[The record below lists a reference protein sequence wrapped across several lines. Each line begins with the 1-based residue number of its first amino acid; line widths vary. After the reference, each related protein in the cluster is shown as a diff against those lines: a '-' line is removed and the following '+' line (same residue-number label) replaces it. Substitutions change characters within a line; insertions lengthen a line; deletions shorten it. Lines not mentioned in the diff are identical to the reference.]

1 MIPLI
6 LFLLFFLIPRPVSA
20 VYDPL
25 SVPNNTYG
33 IHIADFN
40 DIADVAPLVNS
51 SGGDWGYITLV
62 ASDSDR
68 DKGRWQS
75 MFDQMRRLHLIP
87 LVRLATHPASSG
99 WVKPNPGTFDELVT
113 LFHSLNWPTEN
124 RYIILYNEPN
134 HANEWGGTLDPEGY
148 ANVSVELA
156 KKFKQ
161 ASPDFFML
169 PAGLDVSAASD
180 GSSMDAAEY
189 WRRMIAEK
197 PDFLTIF
204 DGWTSHSYPNPAF
217 SGSPYASGRGT
228 IQSFDWEL
236 SYLRSLGLSRD
247 LPVFITETGWT
258 HNQGKVTRGLL
269 SPEAVGANLQIAA
282 GSVWVDK
289 RIVAVTPFLFN
300 YQDMPFDNFSW
311 KRLGNQG
318 FYSQYGDYQSIT
330 KIKGLPKQ
338 KEEYVLSESLLP
350 ETLVTDSSY
359 TLSTNIINKG
369 QGILDPN
376 NGYEISL
383 DDANKGFT
391 LVSDPL
397 PTLEPNERGKFVIH
411 LKTPQESGT
420 YRVTLILTHGN
431 MTIPLQTRDIL
442 LVPPP
447 SIRVA
452 GQLGWRHTSDT
463 QDVTVLIYDHDTLV
477 HKFTGLSMANGSVN
491 VSDLS
496 NIVPGKHYRVVLLVP
511 SYLPRQAILPLSSN
525 QTIVRMKRLYPF
537 DLDKDGKLTIFDIWT
552 LLTKPPHNMLGL
564 FLSP

>member
-1 MIPLI
+1 MIPFIIFLL
-6 LFLLFFLIPRPVSA
+6 LFLFPQPVSA

-25 SVPNNTYG
+25 SVPNNKYG

-40 DIADVAPLVNS
+40 DIADIAPLVNS
-51 SGGDWGYITLV
+51 SGGDWGYVTLV

-99 WVKPNPGTFDELVT
+99 WVKPNPETFNELVT
-113 LFHSLNWPTEN
+113 LFNSLNWPTEN

-134 HANEWGGTLDPEGY
+134 HAKEWGGALDPEGY
-148 ANVSVELA
+148 ANIAVELA

-189 WRRMIAEK
+189 LRRMIAEK
-197 PDFLTIF
+197 PEFLTIL

-228 IQSFDWEL
+228 LRSFDWEL
-236 SYLRSLGLSRD
+236 SYLRNLGLTRD

-258 HNQGKVTRGLL
+258 HNQGKVARGLL
-269 SPEAVGANLQIAA
+269 SPETVGANLQIAA
-282 GSVWVDK
+282 GSAWTDR
-289 RIVAVTPFLFN
+289 RIAAVTPFLFN
-300 YQDMPFDNFSW
+300 YQDVPFDNFSW

-318 FYSQYGDYQSIT
+318 FYSQYGSYQSIT

-338 KEEYVLSESLLP
+338 KESYVLSGSILP
-350 ETLVTDSSY
+350 STLVTNSTY

-376 NGYEISL
+376 NGYEVVL
-383 DDANKGFT
+383 DDTRKGFT

-397 PTLEPNERGKFVIH
+397 PTLEPQEKGEFVIH
-411 LKTPQESGT
+411 LKTPQEPGA
-420 YRVTLILTHGN
+420 YTLTLTIQHGDVSLP
-431 MTIPLQTRDIL
+431 IQTRNVQ

-447 SIRVA
+447 SIRVS
-452 GQLGWRHTSDT
+452 GQLGWRRTSDA
-463 QDVTVLIYDHDTLV
+463 QDVTVLIYDKDTIV
-477 HKFTGLSMANGSVN
+477 HKFTGLSMVNSAVN
-491 VSDLS
+491 VSGLS
-496 NIVPGKHYRVVLLVP
+496 NILPDNLYRVVILVP
-511 SYLPRQAILPLSSN
+511 SYLPRQSILRLN
-525 QTIVRMKRLYPF
+525 ATTTLVGMKRLYPF
-537 DLDKDGKLTIFDIWT
+537 DINKDGKLTIFDIWT

-564 FLSP
+564 FVGP